1 MKLLAKKIPV
11 NHYGILREVFLV
23 SLCILLFAWL
33 VSWPVPVKWL
43 SFLPLTC
50 AGLIIGP
57 RLFNTALLRS
67 GLFRLGPVRV
77 LYCITG
83 LLMGIAGALYYR
95 GMYSMPLLPAW
106 FHGFVLIAV
115 CIGVME
121 ELVFRGYIQGRLQSI
136 HPAVAITGAALIHAG
151 YKACLFLAPA
161 TSGITPV
168 CLFFSWSF
176 GAFLLIGL
184 LRYFSNSIWPPILVH
199 AVFDLLVYAE
209 NTEAPVWVW

>member
-1 MKLLAKKIPV
+1 MKLPTKNIPR
-11 NHYGILREVFLV
+11 NPMETLREVFLV

-33 VSWPVPVKWL
+33 VSWPVPVKWT
-43 SFLPLTC
+43 SFLPLTY

-57 RLFNTALLRS
+57 RLFNTKLLQS
-67 GLFRLGPVRV
+67 GLFRLNSIKV
-77 LYCITG
+77 LYSITG

-106 FHGFVLIAV
+106 FHGFVLLAV
-115 CIGVME
+115 CIGLME
-121 ELVFRGYIQGRLQSI
+121 ELVFRGYVQGRLQSI
-136 HPAVAITGAALIHAG
+136 HPAVGIAGAALIHAG

-161 TSGITPV
+161 MTGITPV
-168 CLFFSWSF
+168 WLFFSWSF

-184 LRYFSNSIWPPILVH
+184 LRYYSNSIWPPLLVH

-209 NTEAPVWVW
+209 NMEPPVWVW